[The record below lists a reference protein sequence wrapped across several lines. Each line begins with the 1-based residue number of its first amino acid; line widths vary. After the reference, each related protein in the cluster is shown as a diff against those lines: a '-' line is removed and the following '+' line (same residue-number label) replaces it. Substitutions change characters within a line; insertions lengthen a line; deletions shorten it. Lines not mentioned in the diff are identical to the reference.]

1 MKLLRPLRA
10 PRTIS
15 RRTVSAFADC
25 TVCETAGLR
34 LLPGAVR
41 SRFED
46 DLWDLRGLADKAR
59 SVRAYELLWDFS
71 PIINTSWRVVAK
83 EVLLAL
89 LAPHHESVT
98 ACSLALRKFRSPRTC
113 RRFLNRFT
121 DWFNWLTREGVTSLE
136 EVTQEHCDRFI
147 DEQQWWVPAPGKPRQ
162 QVEPETLAESVRVV
176 QLLTL
181 YGELLST
188 DSYCAGFVP
197 WNGRSTLEIVGT
209 KWLRGN
215 RTPVAPDHILQPLL
229 ATCLYLVNEVGP
241 QLAVVAEQM
250 RATAAERKELPLG
263 NVAHVPALR
272 KVIRQMR
279 AAGEPL
285 PEGAVTKLRTSQ
297 ELGILN
303 RLAWHHLSH
312 RVGVRDISAVYL
324 RPHVV
329 PLLTKLA
336 TAVGFAGP
344 WAREAPAIC
353 RHDNSQPVAW
363 TGPLTDTEV
372 DSLIANVLTAC
383 LVVTCALTGMR
394 NSELVE
400 LNVGCRRTAQ
410 VAGKTRYR
418 LAGRLIKGKGMGGVP
433 DEWVVIEE
441 VHRTVGLAERLT
453 GKTVGSALF
462 GEIALSMRLNRL
474 REWLEETGNREYWG
488 LPVIPEGPISARML
502 RRTLALSIAE
512 RPGGLLAAK
521 IALKHISVAT
531 TEGYAARPGGSQRL
545 FLAEAEEAEEEV
557 HLRLTVEA
565 FHEMKA
571 GQRPAG
577 PGARSLIEAFQHV
590 DAQLQE
596 AAQHDPKVLQDD
608 RHLEGLLRK
617 QSKTLHVGPANFC
630 WFRDP
635 SKALCLKLAG
645 TPDATKPLI
654 GMCDSARCPQATHH
668 QRHRPIWIGQVTTI
682 ETFVESPR
690 VAKGEKQ
697 RLLPERDRALRVVAE
712 IDAASPAA

>member
-1 MKLLRPLRA
+1 M
-10 PRTIS
+10 
-15 RRTVSAFADC
+15 
-25 TVCETAGLR
+25 
-34 LLPGAVR
+34 
-41 SRFED
+41 
-46 DLWDLRGLADKAR
+46 ADKAR
-59 SVRAYELLWDFS
+59 SVRAYELVWDFS
-71 PIINTSWRVVAK
+71 AIINTSWRVAAK

-89 LAPHHESVT
+89 LAPHHESVM

-121 DWFNWLTREGVTSLE
+121 EWFNWLTREGVTSLE
-136 EVTQEHCDRFI
+136 GVTQEHCDRFI
-147 DEQQWWVPAPGKPRQ
+147 DEQQWRLPEPGEPRQ
-162 QVEPETLAESVRVV
+162 QVVPETLAESVRVV

-188 DSYCAGFVP
+188 DSYRAGFVP
-197 WNGRSTLEIVGT
+197 WNGRSTLEIVGV

-241 QLAVVAEQM
+241 HLAAVAEQM
-250 RATAAERKELPLG
+250 RAAAAEGKELPYG
-263 NVAHVPALR
+263 NVTHVPALR
-272 KVIRQMR
+272 EAIRQMR

-285 PEGAVTKLRTSQ
+285 PEGVVTKRRTSE

-303 RLAWHHLSH
+303 RLAWHHLAH
-312 RVGVRDISAVYL
+312 RVGARDLSSAHL
-324 RPHVV
+324 RPHIV
-329 PLLTKLA
+329 PPLIKLA
-336 TAVGFAGP
+336 TTVGFAGP
-344 WAREAPAIC
+344 WARQAPTIP
-353 RHDNSQPVAW
+353 RNDDSQPVPW
-363 TGPLTDTEV
+363 TGPLTDNQV

-400 LNVGCRRTAQ
+400 LNVGCRRTTQ
-410 VAGKTRYR
+410 VAGRMRYR

-433 DEWVVIEE
+433 DEWMVIEE

-453 GKTVGSALF
+453 GKPAGSALY
-462 GEIALSMRLNRL
+462 GEIALSMRLKRL
-474 REWLEETGNREYWG
+474 RQWLEETGNRERWG
-488 LPVIPEGPISARML
+488 LPVIPNGPISARML

-557 HLRLTVEA
+557 HLRLTIEA

-571 GQRPAG
+571 GRQPAG

-596 AAQHDPKVLQDD
+596 AARHNPKVLQDD
-608 RHLEGLLRK
+608 RHLEGLLSK
-617 QSKTLHVGPANFC
+617 QAKTLHVGPANFC

-668 QRHRPIWIGQVTTI
+668 QRHRPVWIGQVTTI
-682 ETFVESPR
+682 SAFVESPR

-697 RLLPERDRALRVVAE
+697 RLLPERDRAQRVVSE
-712 IDAASPAA
+712 IDAASGTAA